1 MRSAAAVA
9 GDRVRRVVVSGCSG
23 GGKSTLLAALAAR
36 GYAVVEEAGRRV
48 VRRAL
53 EEGSDAVPWRDAA
66 AFAEAAIALAIA
78 DHEGATADNEG
89 APADHAGAA
98 SAGPP
103 VFFDRSVIDVAAY
116 RDSLTGAACA
126 EAFAARYRYHDMVFI
141 APPWPELFA
150 KDRERRHGMADALAE
165 YERLCRVYPAAGY
178 TLVELP
184 KIPVNARVGFVLRT
198 LGEPLPAA
206 QD

>member
-1 MRSAAAVA
+1 M
-9 GDRVRRVVVSGCSG
+9 RRVVVTGCSG

-53 EEGSDAVPWRDAA
+53 EEGNDAVPWRDAA

-78 DHEGATADNEG
+78 DHEGATAD
-89 APADHAGAA
+89 HVGAA
-98 SAGPP
+98 SAGGP

-116 RDSLTGAACA
+116 RDSLTGAART
-126 EAFAARYRYHDMVFI
+126 EALAARYRYHGTVFI

-184 KIPVNARVGFVLRT
+184 KIPVNVRVGFVLRT
-198 LGEPLPAA
+198 LGGPLPAT